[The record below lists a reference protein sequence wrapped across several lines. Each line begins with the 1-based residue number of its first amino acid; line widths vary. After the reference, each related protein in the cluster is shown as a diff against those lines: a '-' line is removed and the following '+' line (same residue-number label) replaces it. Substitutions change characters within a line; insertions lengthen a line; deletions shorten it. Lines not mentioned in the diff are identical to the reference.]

1 MLLRNLDFPCPC
13 SSLSAMAMEKCPFTY
28 TCSSLAFRPSFLK
41 VLELPSCY
49 LEVLREC
56 CWRLCGRLAG
66 IWFQFRRI
74 QGRCHDPSLIY
85 PHALDDAHE
94 HSHVLAGVSSMRK
107 AAFYKTSNGNETSSS
122 GFTFEERSTSFENI
136 SSSRWAAV

>member
-1 MLLRNLDFPCPC
+1 MLFEAVWAVSRNMVQL
-13 SSLSAMAMEKCPFTY
+13 
-28 TCSSLAFRPSFLK
+28 
-41 VLELPSCY
+41 
-49 LEVLREC
+49 
-56 CWRLCGRLAG
+56 
-66 IWFQFRRI
+66 RRI
-74 QGRCHDPSLIY
+74 QGRCHD
-85 PHALDDAHE
+85 DARE